1 MENIALVAIG
11 FLGFALISIIVG
23 FVIYLLANQGYN
35 SNIKLKHKNK
45 EIEVHAE
52 NSNSKNFN

>member
-1 MENIALVAIG
+1 MENIATIATG
-11 FLGFALISIIVG
+11 FLGFALIFVIVG

-35 SNIKLKHKNK
+35 SDIKLKHKNN

-52 NSNSKNFN
+52 NSNSTKIK